1 MAATHAR
8 CCVSWEAVV
17 SFECGALAGLS
28 SDSARVRRQR
38 CRSIRG
44 SRQGAATRLH
54 QNEAKTKNA
63 PSSNAQMRR
72 AQKMRRMYANEMCMS
87 NHGAMI
93 VPPGPATPS
102 LGSVRSD
109 NCTSIKPYY
118 TTSLKSRLSELSPQI
133 STLDRTHAR
142 NRNAKDTET
151 KPNALQG
158 ERGRQSTDGV
168 WR

>member
-1 MAATHAR
+1 MRARQTQKCAHIPSRDVRTSGSGWRGGEVARWRGGVGETRSSATTAL
-8 CCVSWEAVV
+8 SLDAV
-17 SFECGALAGLS
+17 
-28 SDSARVRRQR
+28 
-38 CRSIRG
+38 

-109 NCTSIKPYY
+109 TSI
-118 TTSLKSRLSELSPQI
+118 LKITEVSPLRALSSNLNLGQDTRAEPKREGHRNHTERSPG
-133 STLDRTHAR
+133 
-142 NRNAKDTET
+142 
-151 KPNALQG
+151 G
-158 ERGRQSTDGV
+158 ERPSV
-168 WR
+168 N